1 MAYMLDTN
9 IVSEMIRNP
18 AGRAAQRARK
28 EANLLRVSII
38 VTSELRYGCHKKGS
52 QQLSRKVEQFLSRV
66 TVLAFDAPADD
77 RYGILRVGL
86 EAAGLPIGSNDLFI
100 AAHALAVGATLVTA
114 NVDEFRRVGG
124 LSVEN
129 WMV

>member
-1 MAYMLDTN
+1 MLDTN

-38 VTSELRYGCHKKGS
+38 VTSELRYGCHKNGS

-114 NVDEFRRVGG
+114 NVDEFRRVVG

-129 WMV
+129 WML